1 MSKELVKTKKN
12 EVAQFSNEDLAAWG
26 ESEANQ
32 NDVVIPKLIVMQANS
47 SLVGED
53 KADAGDIIESLGKE
67 VLAGYKKSVEIVPF
81 YMKKTWIVKKL
92 NTQSNEYEFERYED
106 VDSSNENADKDFSVN
121 GEKYQRQFCRN
132 FYCLIGDNP
141 IPYIVPMKGMSART
155 GKILATSMYV
165 QNKVKK
171 LPPPG
176 VTFKLQSTKESYEG
190 RVTAAFKIEEAG
202 ITPKEKVLECLSWLK
217 MIQEGSVRESQDED
231 LEKES
236 KVKNDNS
243 NPMF

>member
-1 MSKELVKTKKN
+1 MSKELTKTKKN
-12 EVAQFSNEDLAAWG
+12 EVATFSNEDLEAWG

-53 KADAGDIIESLGKE
+53 KADAGDIIESLGKQ
-67 VLAGYKKSVEIVPF
+67 VLAGYKKTVDIVPF
-81 YMKKTWIVKKL
+81 YMKKQWIVKKL
-92 NTQSNEYEFERYED
+92 NQQSNEFEFERYED
-106 VDSSNENADKDFSVN
+106 VTAEDLAKDYEENGD
-121 GEKYQRQFCRN
+121 KYQRQFCRN

-155 GKILATSMYV
+155 GKILATAMYV
-165 QNKVKK
+165 QNRVKK

-176 VTFKLQSTKESYEG
+176 MTFHLGSAKESYEG

-202 ITPKEKVLECLSWLK
+202 PTSTEKVQECLGWLK
-217 MIQEGSVRESQDED
+217 MIKSGEVKEADDQE
-231 LEKES
+231 LEQE
-236 KVKNDNS
+236 VKKDNLN